1 MTGRTRNPVWFGS
14 VVASAALLSLATPGA
29 SRSAL
34 AAADVPPGNAAIP
47 AASTGAALLIGNG
60 KSVALPALPD
70 CEPALRSL
78 GDRLRSQGD
87 DVTEIVDAPGPA
99 LRAAIGSFAGR
110 LPSSGRVMVAYCGYA
125 MADTDKL
132 FLLPADAAITG
143 PADLPRQAIIART
156 VARILSAHSSMFL
169 AELHAP
175 PSADTGATSLQSAI
189 QSLREETAPDT
200 RLSIAVDPTP
210 AGAPLIEAF
219 TSTVSASKDWA
230 SIPAAAAST
239 PPAANTPDAPG
250 DKTDAKPAAGS
261 DDQASGGDKPTDAQA
276 TLAAAA
282 VPPPAKGSP
291 KAAHAGQD
299 ATGGDASAMPP
310 TSPSGSSPINL
321 APPRKAPRPAVASV
335 PDGDT
340 GSATVRRIQSALA
353 RRGLMKGAI
362 TGHDDQD
369 TQKAVSAYQSSLN
382 HPATGFL
389 TYPEMNALESRFIT
403 STLPASAPIPAP
415 APAPAS
421 TPAPAP
427 ASTAGAGY

>member
-1 MTGRTRNPVWFGS
+1 MIFVDRSRRPVPTRRTRNLVRFGS
-14 VVASAALLSLATPGA
+14 VAVSAALLSLATPCGNRTA
-29 SRSAL
+29 Y
-34 AAADVPPGNAAIP
+34 AATAVPATP
-47 AASTGAALLIGNG
+47 TGAAFLIGNG
-60 KSVALPALPD
+60 KSIGLPALPD

-78 GDRLRSQGD
+78 GDRLRRQGD
-87 DVTEIVDAPGPA
+87 DVTEIMDAPGPA

-110 LPSSGRVMVAYCGYA
+110 LPSSGRVLVAYCGYA

-156 VARILSAHSSMFL
+156 VSRILSAHSSMFL
-169 AELHAP
+169 AELYAP
-175 PSADTGATSLQSAI
+175 PSVDKGTTVLQSAI

-200 RLSIAVDPTP
+200 RLSIAVNSTP

-230 SIPAAAAST
+230 SIPAAGASA
-239 PPAANTPDAPG
+239 PPVATAPDAAV
-250 DKTDAKPAAGS
+250 AKPDANAATGS
-261 DDQASGGDKPTDAQA
+261 DDQPPAGDKPTDAQA

-282 VPPPAKGSP
+282 VPPPANGSL
-291 KAAHAGQD
+291 KTAHTSQD
-299 ATGGDASAMPP
+299 ATGGNASAVSPA
-310 TSPSGSSPINL
+310 SPSGSSPINL
-321 APPRKAPRPAVASV
+321 APPRKAPRPVVVSL

-353 RRGLMKGAI
+353 RHGLMKGAI

-389 TYPEMNALESRFIT
+389 TYPEMNALESKFIT
-403 STLPASAPIPAP
+403 STLPA
-415 APAPAS
+415 PAS
-421 TPAPAP
+421 P
-427 ASTAGAGY
+427 STADAGDSK